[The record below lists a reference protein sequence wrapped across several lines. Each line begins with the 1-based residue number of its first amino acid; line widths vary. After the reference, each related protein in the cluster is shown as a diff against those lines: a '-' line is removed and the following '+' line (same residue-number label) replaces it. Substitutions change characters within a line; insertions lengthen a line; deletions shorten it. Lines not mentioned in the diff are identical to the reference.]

1 MSSPT
6 TLIYGGGPFYTG
18 GSTVI
23 ADLQNSGFTT
33 VVAWGIWIRSTSGDL
48 YYNDTLIVQDGKY
61 VGDSNWNATLA
72 SLKQGATSVNRILLS
87 ILGPFANIKA
97 LGTQKNGI
105 LYNNFQA
112 LLQAVPALDGI
123 DFDNEDLYDDTTV
136 DFALMLQS
144 IGYSQVTF
152 CPYERPATWAGW
164 MATIDSQA
172 SGFVTGFNLQC
183 YSGGS
188 PNQDQIP
195 DWIAAI
201 QASMGSGFDA
211 KGFVF
216 PGLWCIHD
224 TGGVKCSDGDCP
236 ASVTSKFK
244 GWQSNGLQGGW
255 IYLYD
260 SIQECSSS
268 GFCGQGAA
276 MDTAAYAS
284 AIVQGLANGGS

>member
-1 MSSPT
+1 MSSLT

-18 GSTVI
+18 GGTVI

-33 VVAWGIWIRSTSGDL
+33 VVAWGIWIRPTSGDL
-48 YYNDTLIVQDGKY
+48 YYNDTLVVQGGKY
-61 VGDSNWNATLA
+61 VGDPHWNATLA
-72 SLKQGATSVNRILLS
+72 SLKQGTTSVDRILLS

-97 LGTQKNGI
+97 LGTNKNGI

-123 DFDNEDLYDDTTV
+123 DFDNEDSYDDTTV

-152 CPYERPATWAGW
+152 CPYTEPDTWAGW
-164 MATIDSQA
+164 LAKIDNQA

-188 PNQDQIP
+188 QNQYQIP

-201 QASMGSGFDA
+201 QNSMGSGFDA
-211 KGFVF
+211 KGFVY

-224 TGGVKCSDGDCP
+224 TDGAKCSDGDCP

-260 SIQECSSS
+260 AIQECSGS
-268 GFCGQGAA
+268 GFCGDGVV